1 MADIQ
6 KMLEQKEKLQQKIKE
21 EKKKEYEKFG
31 RWFFNKLNVN
41 RSADAKKIINKYLL
55 DNDNF
60 KNDNSV
66 QNEILDESKINS
78 EENNENSQNNSN
90 NQ

>member
-6 KMLEQKEKLQQKIKE
+6 KMLEQKEKLQEKIKE

-41 RSADAKKIINKYLL
+41 RSADAKKIVNEKIL
-55 DNDNF
+55 DNEDN
-60 KNDNSV
+60 NDFPNKDNIDNYNS
-66 QNEILDESKINS
+66 
-78 EENNENSQNNSN
+78 
-90 NQ
+90 

>member
-6 KMLEQKEKLQQKIKE
+6 KMLEQKEKLQEKIKE

-41 RSADAKKIINKYLL
+41 RSADAKKIVNENLLNNSENKNHSLE
-55 DNDNF
+55 
-60 KNDNSV
+60 
-66 QNEILDESKINS
+66 QNEIIDESKNG
-78 EENNENSQNNSN
+78 NNESDEIS
-90 NQ
+90 

>member
-6 KMLEQKEKLQQKIKE
+6 KMLEQKEKLQEKIKE

-41 RSADAKKIINKYLL
+41 RSADAKKIVNEKLL
-55 DNDNF
+55 DNEDNNDF
-60 KNDNSV
+60 HNKDNNDNY
-66 QNEILDESKINS
+66 NS
-78 EENNENSQNNSN
+78 
-90 NQ
+90 